1 MFADKTYQPP
11 KTQTCPINKIMKK
24 LNEDEKDK
32 TRLKL
37 DEKDIFVGKD
47 SKKEPT
53 KKSKKKRKK
62 N

>member
-11 KTQTCPINKIMKK
+11 KTKTCPVNKIMKK

-37 DEKDIFVGKD
+37 DEKDIFEGKE
-47 SKKEPT
+47 KKEPS

-62 N
+62 K